1 MTVGDAIAVRQVD
14 RDATRVCYPDA
25 PLNDRPE
32 GFMVR
37 AVLLQGGSGMRRF
50 SAAAA
55 LLLAALIPSIG
66 PSIARADSIAVI
78 AGVRGKVEVT
88 AAKGGAPQRAVLG
101 RPLERG
107 DQVKVAGGG
116 AATLFFND
124 GNVLELAPGSS
135 VRVAGQVGKGGK
147 SGVSSDVFKS
157 VSKFVAGG
165 SRETGLIALS
175 QLRSGPVA
183 GDAPILIAPRRTA
196 LLADRPDFTWRAVP
210 GASRYRVTLSSAEG
224 GELWKREVTGVTLL
238 FPTDAAA
245 LAGSVE
251 YLWEVQ
257 AFSDTKPLRSESS
270 VFQVLPAAEAAAVRL
285 NLGRIAESTGGAES
299 AAARFLAGSYL
310 SGLGLYLDAGEQF
323 AALSKL
329 EPSAPEPHQALGD
342 VYSSVGLMDLAAAEF
357 QMALSL
363 AREP

>member
-1 MTVGDAIAVRQVD
+1 MA
-14 RDATRVCYPDA
+14 
-25 PLNDRPE
+25 
-32 GFMVR
+32 R
-37 AVLLQGGSGMRRF
+37 AVLLQGGSRMWRLV
-50 SAAAA
+50 AAAA
-55 LLLAALIPSIG
+55 LLLATMA
-66 PSIARADSIAVI
+66 SIARAESIAFI

-88 AAKGGAPQRAVLG
+88 AAKGGAPQRALLG

-116 AATLFFND
+116 SATLFFND
-124 GNVLELAPGSS
+124 GNILELASGSS
-135 VRVAGQVGKGGK
+135 VRVGGQVGKGGK
-147 SGVSSDVFKS
+147 SGVSSEVFKS

-175 QLRSGPVA
+175 QLRSGPVG

-196 LLADRPDFTWRAVP
+196 LLADRPDFAWRAVP

-224 GELWKREVTGVTLL
+224 GELWKREVTGLGL
-238 FPTDAAA
+238 AFPAEAAP

-257 AFSDTKPLRSESS
+257 AFSETRPLRSESS

-299 AAARFLAGSYL
+299 AASRFLAGSYL

-323 AALSKL
+323 TALSKL
-329 EPSAPEPHQALGD
+329 DPSAPEPHQALGD
-342 VYSSVGLMDLAAAEF
+342 VYSSVGLMDLAAAEY

-363 AREP
+363 ARQP

>member
-1 MTVGDAIAVRQVD
+1 
-14 RDATRVCYPDA
+14 
-25 PLNDRPE
+25 
-32 GFMVR
+32 MVR
-37 AVLLQGGSGMRRF
+37 AVLLQGRSPMWHL
-50 SAAAA
+50 AAA
-55 LLLAALIPSIG
+55 LALLITAVPA
-66 PSIARADSIAVI
+66 SIARAESIAVI
-78 AGVRGKVEVT
+78 AQIRGKVEVT

-107 DQVKVAGGG
+107 DQVKVASGA

-124 GNVLELAPGSS
+124 GNILDLAQGSS
-135 VRVAGQVGKGGK
+135 VRVGGQVGKGGK

-183 GDAPILIAPRRTA
+183 GDTPILIAPRRTA
-196 LLADRPDFTWRAVP
+196 LLADRPDFVWRAVP
-210 GASRYRVTLSSAEG
+210 GASRYRVTLSTAEG
-224 GELWKREVTGVTLL
+224 GELWKRDVTGLTLS
-238 FPTDAAA
+238 FPADAAA
-245 LAGSVE
+245 LAGSIE

-257 AFSDTKPLRSESS
+257 ALSDTKLLRNESS

-299 AAARFLAGSYL
+299 AASRFLAGSYL

-329 EPSAPEPHQALGD
+329 DPTSPEPHKALGD

>member
-1 MTVGDAIAVRQVD
+1 
-14 RDATRVCYPDA
+14 
-25 PLNDRPE
+25 
-32 GFMVR
+32 MVR
-37 AVLLQGGSGMRRF
+37 AVPPWGGSRMPRL
-50 SAAAA
+50 AVATL
-55 LLLAALIPSIG
+55 LLLAALPG
-66 PSIARADSIAVI
+66 AIARADSIAII

-88 AAKGGAPQRAVLG
+88 AAKGGPPQRAAQG

-107 DQVKVAGGG
+107 DQVKVASGG

-124 GNVLELAPGSS
+124 GNILDLASGSS
-135 VRVAGQVGKGGK
+135 VRVGGQVGKGGK
-147 SGVSSDVFKS
+147 SGVSGEVFRS

-175 QLRSGPVA
+175 QLRSGPVE
-183 GDAPILIAPRRTA
+183 GSAPFLIAPRRTA
-196 LLADRPDFTWRAVP
+196 LLADRPGFTWRAVP
-210 GASRYRVTLSSAEG
+210 GASRYRVTLSTAEG
-224 GELWKREVTGVTLL
+224 GELWNREVTGLTLP
-238 FPTDAAA
+238 FPGDAPA

-257 AFSDTKPLRSESS
+257 AFSDLKSLRSESS
-270 VFQVLPAAEAAAVRL
+270 VFQVLPAAEAATVRL

-299 AAARFLAGSYL
+299 PASRFLAGSYL

-329 EPSAPEPHQALGD
+329 DPSAPEPHKALGD